1 MNDSIKII
9 RSGRRS
15 IAIEISR
22 QCEVIVRVPE
32 RMPDKDVQRF
42 ILSHSEWI
50 ATHLTEMKKRTK
62 DCEVTTPFTNEELT
76 EMKSSLMK
84 KAEEKVAYYANIM
97 GVSYTKI
104 SVRPMTSR
112 WGSCTSEKRLCFNSL
127 LDFAPE
133 FVFDYVVVHE
143 LSHTV
148 EMNHSKRFWD
158 MVDSYIPDRKAAR
171 KWLRDNGNAL
181 ITRSK

>member
-1 MNDSIKII
+1 MNDSIKVI

-22 QCEVIVRVPE
+22 QCEVIIRVPE
-32 RMPDKDVQRF
+32 RMPERDIQHFV
-42 ILSHSEWI
+42 LSHSDWI
-50 ATHLTEMKKRTK
+50 ETHLAEMKERTNECK
-62 DCEVTTPFTNEELT
+62 VINPFTEEELA

-84 KAEEKVAYYANIM
+84 KAEEKAAYYSSIM

-127 LDFAPE
+127 LDLVPE
-133 FVFDYVVVHE
+133 FVLDYVIVHE
-143 LSHTV
+143 LSHTL
-148 EMNHSKRFWD
+148 EMNHSKRFWEI
-158 MVDSYIPDRKAAR
+158 VDSYIPDRKGAR
-171 KWLRDNGNAL
+171 KWLRDNGDAL
-181 ITRSK
+181 IAGIK